1 MRSEP
6 DETENQVDDSKLS
19 AFDIEPKPKKRRK
32 KMGVEFYVM
41 IALGS
46 LLVGLLA
53 S

>member
-1 MRSEP
+1 MNSKL

-19 AFDIEPKPKKRRK
+19 AFEPKPKKRKK

-46 LLVGLLA
+46 LLVGLFA
-53 S
+53 N